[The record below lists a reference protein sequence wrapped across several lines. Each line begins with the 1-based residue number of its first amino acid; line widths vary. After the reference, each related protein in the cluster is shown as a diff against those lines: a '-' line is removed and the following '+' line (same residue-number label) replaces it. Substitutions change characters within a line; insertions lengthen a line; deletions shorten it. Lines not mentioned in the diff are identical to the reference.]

1 MWVWPSL
8 QLLRT
13 GKSHHFDTHII
24 LLTSEML
31 KLPTPGEF
39 SLILDHSTSHG
50 LSQQLLGVSCS
61 ETYGSLTDESLGEE
75 NVFLITCSHTLFHS
89 VFLKSSPPP
98 TPPVMSHAFSLQCR
112 QSILLASC
120 RNIISL
126 QPIARIVFLS
136 IFQNISSAI
145 HSLLWGYIS
154 DNLTLISTLPEWAG
168 ALMQK
173 Q

>member
-89 VFLKSSPPP
+89 VFLKSSQASQNS
-98 TPPVMSHAFSLQCR
+98 TFSSLNSDFR
-112 QSILLASC
+112 NVRKASRPAIKYMRKMFVHHTVQSCDQLYTLLSES
-120 RNIISL
+120 IWGFSGKY
-126 QPIARIVFLS
+126 LS
-136 IFQNISSAI
+136 SF
-145 HSLLWGYIS
+145 
-154 DNLTLISTLPEWAG
+154 
-168 ALMQK
+168 
-173 Q
+173 